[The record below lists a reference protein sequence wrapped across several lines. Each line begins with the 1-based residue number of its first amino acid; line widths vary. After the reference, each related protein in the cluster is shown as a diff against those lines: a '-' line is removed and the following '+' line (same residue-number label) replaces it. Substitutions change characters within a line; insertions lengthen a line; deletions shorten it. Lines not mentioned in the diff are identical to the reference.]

1 MNRHQGEIRMNI
13 KFGFGRAFR
22 AAALMTVCVAASVVN
37 AEAATEAA
45 PTKEFSTTIDEI
57 IVTARKI
64 AEDVQKVPE
73 SITTFSA
80 EQIAQAQIHSVD
92 DFIALT
98 PNFNIFH
105 AETAGNF
112 QMSIRGI
119 TQVDKGD
126 APVTMVI
133 DGVTLPYA
141 SSYTRPLFDVEQIEV
156 LKGPQGSLYGQNAI
170 GGAIIVTTKQP
181 TNDLQGNVDV
191 SYGNHNSTTVTGD
204 VGGPLVADRVFLRLA
219 ANFHNDDGDRK
230 YLYVPNTSGDYDQS
244 GNVRAELKALLTDKL
259 TAYFSFGGGADK
271 NDGLALVPV
280 TYSTGSGIPGVST
293 AQVNQGLTLGQL
305 NQDSATTATQ
315 TSVDGSLR
323 LVYDAGFATISSV
336 TAVEGVTEV
345 QHQDID
351 VTRIPFVTVHQDQTI
366 RSVSE
371 ELRFASEGTGP
382 LRWVAGLFYLN
393 NHRQENYTIGAN
405 LSLLEGL
412 GPDPAIA
419 NFIPFEANNNDQH
432 LKSRAIFG
440 QASYDLIQD
449 VELTLGARYD
459 SDPRSQLTTGF
470 GPGGAPLLTSQS
482 ATFNQF
488 QPKASVKWQ
497 FTPDANVYA
506 TFAKGFRPGGFN
518 SGVSANVENAFP
530 AETTQTFEL
539 GAKSA
544 FLNRSL
550 ILDVA
555 LFYTTYKNQQLGLT
569 QVTAT
574 GVSTNTYD
582 VSKTQ
587 IKGGEISIQAKPIRG
602 LDIVAGFGYTD
613 ATIKEFGSSLSG
625 VQFSPTAYV
634 GKKTPLV
641 PQFTFNASVQYEW
654 PLWQGVNGIARVDV
668 DTKGKMYWE
677 PDNVYSQGT
686 YTLVNPKIGLKGD
699 KWEARLYGENVF
711 NAKYYVIYEDNL
723 FVQAPGGFNFAFL
736 NLKPRFGVDVAFH
749 F

>member
-1 MNRHQGEIRMNI
+1 MSVLVTIGGKYSRLLCPCFATLVASAIIGT
-13 KFGFGRAFR
+13 GSSV
-22 AAALMTVCVAASVVN
+22 AL
-37 AEAATEAA
+37 AEAATASE
-45 PTKEFSTTIDEI
+45 PDNDLSTTIQEI
-57 IVTARKI
+57 IVTARKV

-73 SITTFSA
+73 AITTFSA
-80 EQIAQAQIHSVD
+80 DQIVQAQIHSVD

-98 PNFNIFH
+98 PNFTIIH

-181 TNDLQGNVDV
+181 TNDLQGNFDV
-191 SYGNHNSTTVTGD
+191 SYGNHNSTNFTGD
-204 VGGPLVADRVFLRLA
+204 VSGPLIADRIFLRVA
-219 ANFHNDDGDRK
+219 ANFHNDDGDRS
-230 YLYVPNTSGDYDQS
+230 YLLYPDKNADYDQS
-244 GNVRAELKALLTDKL
+244 GNFRAELKALLTDKF
-259 TAYFSFGGGADK
+259 TAYLSFGAGADK

-280 TYSTGSGIPGVST
+280 SYSTGSGIPGIST
-293 AQVNQGLTLGQL
+293 AQVNQSLVLGQP
-305 NQDSATTATQ
+305 NQDSPTSATQ
-315 TSVDGSLR
+315 SSIDGALR
-323 LVYDAGFATISSV
+323 LVFDADLATVSSV
-336 TAVEGVTEV
+336 TAVEGVTEI

-351 VTRIPFVTVHQDQTI
+351 VTRFPFVAVHQDQTI

-371 ELRFASEGTGP
+371 ELRIASNGNER

-393 NHRQENYTIGAN
+393 DHREENYTINAN

-412 GPDPAIA
+412 GPSLEIA
-419 NFIPFEANNNDQH
+419 NFIPFEQDNNDQH
-432 LKSRAIFG
+432 LKSRAVFG
-440 QASYDLIQD
+440 QASYDLVRD
-449 VELTLGARYD
+449 VEFTLGARYD

-470 GPGGAPLLTSQS
+470 APGGAPLLTAQS

-488 QPKASVKWQ
+488 QPKASLKWQ
-497 FTPDANVYA
+497 FTPEANVYA
-506 TFAKGFRPGGFN
+506 TYAEGFRPGGFN
-518 SGVSANVENAFP
+518 SGVSSNVENAFP
-530 AETTQTFEL
+530 AETTQTFEV
-539 GAKSA
+539 GAKSE
-544 FLNRSL
+544 LLSNSL
-550 ILDVA
+550 TLDAA
-555 LFYTTYKNQQLGLT
+555 LFYTNYRNQQLGLT

-582 VSKTQ
+582 VAKTKIQ
-587 IKGGEISIQAKPIRG
+587 GGEISIQAKPLRG

-613 ATIKEFGSSLSG
+613 ATIKEFGGSLVG
-625 VQFSPTAYV
+625 AEFSPASYV

-641 PQFTFNASVQYEW
+641 PQFTFNTSVQYEW
-654 PLWQGVNGIARVDV
+654 PFRQNLNGIARVDV
-668 DTKGKMYWE
+668 DTKGRMYWE
-677 PDNVYSQGT
+677 PDNIYSQGT
-686 YTLVNPKIGLKGD
+686 YTLVNPKIGLKSD
-699 KWEARLYGENVF
+699 RWEARLYGENVF
-711 NAKYYVIYEDNL
+711 NTKYYVLYEDNL

-736 NLKPRFGVDVAFH
+736 NLKPRYGIDLAYH

>member
-1 MNRHQGEIRMNI
+1 MSVLVTIGGKYSRLLCPCFATLVASAIIGT
-13 KFGFGRAFR
+13 GSSV
-22 AAALMTVCVAASVVN
+22 AL
-37 AEAATEAA
+37 AEAATASD
-45 PTKEFSTTIDEI
+45 PDSDLSTTIQEI
-57 IVTARKI
+57 IVTARKV

-73 SITTFSA
+73 AITTFSA
-80 EQIAQAQIHSVD
+80 DQIVQAQIHSVD

-98 PNFNIFH
+98 PNFTIIH

-181 TNDLQGNVDV
+181 TNDLQGNFDV
-191 SYGNHNSTTVTGD
+191 SYGNHNSTNFTGD
-204 VGGPLVADRVFLRLA
+204 VSGPLIADKIFLRVA
-219 ANFHNDDGDRK
+219 ANFHNDDGDRS
-230 YLYVPNTSGDYDQS
+230 YLLYPDKSADYDQS
-244 GNVRAELKALLTDKL
+244 GNFRAELKAMLTDKFTSYL
-259 TAYFSFGGGADK
+259 SFGAGADK

-280 TYSTGSGIPGVST
+280 TYSTGSGIPGIST
-293 AQVNQGLTLGQL
+293 AQLNQSLVLGQP
-305 NQDSATTATQ
+305 NQDSPTSATQ
-315 TSVDGSLR
+315 SSIDGALR
-323 LVYDAGFATISSV
+323 LVYDADFATVSSV
-336 TAVEGVTEV
+336 TAVEGVTEI

-351 VTRIPFVTVHQDQTI
+351 VTRFPFVAVHQDQTI

-371 ELRFASEGTGP
+371 ELRIASNGNER

-393 NHRQENYTIGAN
+393 DHREENYTINAN

-412 GPDPAIA
+412 GPNLEIA
-419 NFIPFEANNNDQH
+419 NFIPFEEDNNDQH
-432 LKSRAIFG
+432 LKSRAVFG
-440 QASYDLIQD
+440 QASYDLVRD
-449 VELTLGARYD
+449 VEFTLGARYD

-470 GPGGAPLLTSQS
+470 APGGAPLLTAQS

-488 QPKASVKWQ
+488 QPKASLKWQ
-497 FTPDANVYA
+497 FTPEANVYA
-506 TFAKGFRPGGFN
+506 TYAEGFRPGGFN
-518 SGVSANVENAFP
+518 SGVSSNVENAFP
-530 AETTQTFEL
+530 AETTQTFEV
-539 GAKSA
+539 GAKSE
-544 FLNRSL
+544 LLSNSL
-550 ILDVA
+550 TLDAA
-555 LFYTTYKNQQLGLT
+555 LFYTNYRNQQLGLT

-582 VSKTQ
+582 VAKTKIQ
-587 IKGGEISIQAKPIRG
+587 GGEISIQAKPLRG

-613 ATIKEFGSSLSG
+613 ATIKEFGGSLVG
-625 VQFSPTAYV
+625 AEFSPASYV

-641 PQFTFNASVQYEW
+641 PQFTFNTSVQYEW
-654 PLWQGVNGIARVDV
+654 PLGQKINGIARLDV
-668 DTKGKMYWE
+668 DTKGRMYWE

-686 YTLVNPKIGLKGD
+686 YTLVNPKIGLKSD
-699 KWEARLYGENVF
+699 RWEARLYGENVF
-711 NAKYYVIYEDNL
+711 NTKYYVLYEDNL

-736 NLKPRFGVDVAFH
+736 NLKPRYGIDLAYH

>member
-1 MNRHQGEIRMNI
+1 MNVLVTV
-13 KFGFGRAFR
+13 GRKYSKLLVLCDSILIAS
-22 AAALMTVCVAASVVN
+22 AILGTSSSVALAETATASG
-37 AEAATEAA
+37 
-45 PTKEFSTTIDEI
+45 PDSDLSTTIQEI
-57 IVTARKI
+57 IVTARKVS
-64 AEDVQKVPE
+64 EDVQKVPE
-73 SITTFSA
+73 AITTFSA
-80 EQIAQAQIHSVD
+80 DQIVQAQIHSVD
-92 DFIALT
+92 DFVALT
-98 PNFNIFH
+98 PNFTIIH

-181 TNDLQGNVDV
+181 TNDLQGNFDV
-191 SYGNHNSTTVTGD
+191 SYGNHNSTNLTGD
-204 VGGPLVADRVFLRLA
+204 LSGPLITDKLFLRVA
-219 ANFHNDDGDRK
+219 VNFHNDDGDRY
-230 YLYVPNTSGDYDQS
+230 YLLHPDVSGDYDQS
-244 GNVRAELKALLTDKL
+244 GNVRAELKALLTDRF
-259 TAYFSFGGGADK
+259 TAYLAFGAGADK

-280 TYSTGSGIPGVST
+280 TYSTGSGIPGIST
-293 AQVNQGLTLGQL
+293 AQVNQSLVLGQL
-305 NQDSATTATQ
+305 NQDSPTSATQ
-315 TSVDGSLR
+315 SSLDGSLR
-323 LVYDAGFATISSV
+323 LVYDADFATLSSV
-336 TAVEGVTEV
+336 TAVEGVTEI

-351 VTRIPFVTVHQDQTI
+351 VTRFPFVAVHQDQTI

-371 ELRFASEGTGP
+371 ELRISSNGNER

-393 NHRQENYTIGAN
+393 DHREENYTINAN

-412 GPDPAIA
+412 GPSLAIA

-432 LKSRAIFG
+432 LKSRAVFG
-440 QASYDLIQD
+440 QASYDVIQD
-449 VELTLGARYD
+449 VEFTLGARYD

-470 GPGGAPLLTSQS
+470 APGGAPLLTAQS

-488 QPKASVKWQ
+488 QPKASLKWQ
-497 FTPDANVYA
+497 FTPEANVYA
-506 TFAKGFRPGGFN
+506 TYAEGFRPGGFN
-518 SGVSANVENAFP
+518 SGVSSNVENAFP
-530 AETTQTFEL
+530 AETTQTFEV

-544 FLNRSL
+544 LLGNS
-550 ILDVA
+550 ITLDAA
-555 LFYTTYKNQQLGLT
+555 LFYTNYRNQQLGLT
-569 QVTAT
+569 QVTST

-582 VSKTQ
+582 VAKTKIQ
-587 IKGGEISIQAKPIRG
+587 GGEISIQAKPLRG
-602 LDIVAGFGYTD
+602 LDIVAGLGYTD
-613 ATIKEFGSSLSG
+613 ATIKEFGTSLVGSE
-625 VQFSPTAYV
+625 FSPASYV

-641 PQFTFNASVQYEW
+641 PQFTFNTSVQYEW
-654 PLWQGVNGIARVDV
+654 PLWQKVDGIARVDV

-699 KWEARLYGENVF
+699 RWEARLYGENVF
-711 NAKYYVIYEDNL
+711 NTKYYVLYEDNL

-736 NLKPRFGVDVAFH
+736 NLKPRYGVDVAYH

>member
-1 MNRHQGEIRMNI
+1 MSVLVTIGGKYSRLLCPCFATLVASAIIGT
-13 KFGFGRAFR
+13 GSSV
-22 AAALMTVCVAASVVN
+22 AL
-37 AEAATEAA
+37 AEAATASD
-45 PTKEFSTTIDEI
+45 PDSDLSTTIQEI
-57 IVTARKI
+57 IVTARKV

-73 SITTFSA
+73 AITTFSA
-80 EQIAQAQIHSVD
+80 DQIVQAQIHSVD

-98 PNFNIFH
+98 PNFTIIH

-181 TNDLQGNVDV
+181 TNDLQGNFDV
-191 SYGNHNSTTVTGD
+191 SYGNHNSTNFTGD
-204 VGGPLVADRVFLRLA
+204 VSGPLIADKIFLRVA
-219 ANFHNDDGDRK
+219 ANFHNDDGDRS
-230 YLYVPNTSGDYDQS
+230 YLLYPDKSADYDQS
-244 GNVRAELKALLTDKL
+244 GNFRAELKAMLTDKF
-259 TAYFSFGGGADK
+259 TAYLSFGAGADK

-280 TYSTGSGIPGVST
+280 TYSTGSGIPGIST
-293 AQVNQGLTLGQL
+293 AQLNQSLVLGQP
-305 NQDSATTATQ
+305 NQDSPTSATQ
-315 TSVDGSLR
+315 SSIDGALR
-323 LVYDAGFATISSV
+323 LVYDADFATVSSV
-336 TAVEGVTEV
+336 TAVEGVTEI

-351 VTRIPFVTVHQDQTI
+351 VTRFPFVAVHQDQTI

-371 ELRFASEGTGP
+371 ELRIASNGNER

-393 NHRQENYTIGAN
+393 DHREENYTINAN

-412 GPDPAIA
+412 GPNLEIA
-419 NFIPFEANNNDQH
+419 NFIPFEEDNNDQH
-432 LKSRAIFG
+432 LKSRAVFG
-440 QASYDLIQD
+440 QASYDLVRD
-449 VELTLGARYD
+449 VEFTLGARYD

-470 GPGGAPLLTSQS
+470 APGGAPLLTAQS

-488 QPKASVKWQ
+488 QPKASLKWQ
-497 FTPDANVYA
+497 FTPEANVYA
-506 TFAKGFRPGGFN
+506 TYAEGFRPGGFN
-518 SGVSANVENAFP
+518 SGVSSNVENAFP
-530 AETTQTFEL
+530 AETTQTFEV
-539 GAKSA
+539 GAKSE
-544 FLNRSL
+544 LLSNSL
-550 ILDVA
+550 TLDAA
-555 LFYTTYKNQQLGLT
+555 LFYTNYRNQQLGLT

-582 VSKTQ
+582 VAKTKIQ
-587 IKGGEISIQAKPIRG
+587 GGEISIQAKPLRG

-613 ATIKEFGSSLSG
+613 ATIKEFGGSLVG
-625 VQFSPTAYV
+625 AEFSPASYV

-641 PQFTFNASVQYEW
+641 PQFTFNTSVQYEW
-654 PLWQGVNGIARVDV
+654 PLGQKINGIARLDV
-668 DTKGKMYWE
+668 DTKGRMYWE

-686 YTLVNPKIGLKGD
+686 YTLVNPKIGLKSD
-699 KWEARLYGENVF
+699 RWEARLYGENVF
-711 NAKYYVIYEDNL
+711 NTKYYVLYEDNL

-736 NLKPRFGVDVAFH
+736 NLKPRYGIDLAYH

>member
-1 MNRHQGEIRMNI
+1 MNVLVTI
-13 KFGFGRAFR
+13 GRKCSR
-22 AAALMTVCVAASVVN
+22 LLCPCVASLVASAIIATGSCVAL
-37 AEAATEAA
+37 AETTTARG
-45 PTKEFSTTIDEI
+45 PDGDLSTTIQEI
-57 IVTARKI
+57 IVTARKVS
-64 AEDVQKVPE
+64 EDVQKVPE
-73 SITTFSA
+73 AITTFSA
-80 EQIAQAQIHSVD
+80 DQIVQAQIHSVD
-92 DFIALT
+92 AFIALT
-98 PNFNIFH
+98 PNFTIIH

-181 TNDLQGNVDV
+181 TNDLQGNFDV
-191 SYGNHNSTTVTGD
+191 SYGNHNSTNFTGD
-204 VGGPLVADRVFLRLA
+204 ISGPLITDKLFLRVA
-219 ANFHNDDGDRK
+219 ANFHNDDGDRY
-230 YLYVPNTSGDYDQS
+230 YLLYPDKSADYDQS
-244 GNVRAELKALLTDKL
+244 GNFRAELKALLTDRF
-259 TAYFSFGGGADK
+259 TAYLSFGAGADK

-280 TYSTGSGIPGVST
+280 TYSTGSGIPGIST
-293 AQVNQGLTLGQL
+293 AQVNQSLVLGQANSDSL
-305 NQDSATTATQ
+305 TSATQ
-315 TSVDGSLR
+315 SSIDGALR
-323 LVYDAGFATISSV
+323 LVYDADFATISSV
-336 TAVEGVTEV
+336 TAVEGVTEI

-351 VTRIPFVTVHQDQTI
+351 VTRFPFVAVHQDQTI

-371 ELRFASEGTGP
+371 ELRIASNGNER

-393 NHRQENYTIGAN
+393 DHREENYTINAN

-412 GPDPAIA
+412 GPSLAIA

-432 LKSRAIFG
+432 LKSRAVFG
-440 QASYDLIQD
+440 QASYDVVQD

-470 GPGGAPLLTSQS
+470 APGGAPLLTAQS

-488 QPKASVKWQ
+488 QPKASLKWQ
-497 FTPDANVYA
+497 FISDANVYA
-506 TFAKGFRPGGFN
+506 TYAEGFRPGGFN
-518 SGVSANVENAFP
+518 SGVSSNVENAFP
-530 AETTQTFEL
+530 AETTQTFEV

-544 FLNRSL
+544 LLSNSL
-550 ILDVA
+550 TLDAA
-555 LFYTTYKNQQLGLT
+555 LFYTNYRNQQLGLT

-582 VSKTQ
+582 VAKTKIQ
-587 IKGGEISIQAKPIRG
+587 GGEISIQAKPLRG

-613 ATIKEFGSSLSG
+613 ATIKQFGTSLVG
-625 VQFSPTAYV
+625 AEFSPASYV

-641 PQFTFNASVQYEW
+641 PQFTFNTSVQYEW
-654 PLWQGVNGIARVDV
+654 PLWQRVNGIARVDV

-699 KWEARLYGENVF
+699 RWEARLYGENVS
-711 NAKYYVIYEDNL
+711 NTKYYVLYEDNL

-736 NLKPRFGVDVAFH
+736 NLKPRYGIDVAYH